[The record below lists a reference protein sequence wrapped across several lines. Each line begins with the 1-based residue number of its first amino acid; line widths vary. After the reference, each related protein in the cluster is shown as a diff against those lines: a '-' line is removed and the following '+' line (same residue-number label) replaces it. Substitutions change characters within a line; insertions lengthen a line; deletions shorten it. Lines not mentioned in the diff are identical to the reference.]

1 MKFCSAYYSDVGKK
15 ETNQDSLLLQFISL
29 VARYGS
35 DFASFRDSQT
45 QRPALFG
52 QDTDLPHLPR
62 HLFGRDKESAH
73 GTQFVERY
81 ILPGNRYSREHPD
94 NARMAL
100 EQHLLD
106 TGGKGEVSFQS
117 KRTVGEFRLS
127 AFRLVAVRMERI
139 REAET
144 FGKGAQ

>member
-1 MKFCSAYYSDVGKK
+1 
-15 ETNQDSLLLQFISL
+15 
-29 VARYGS
+29 
-35 DFASFRDSQT
+35 
-45 QRPALFG
+45 
-52 QDTDLPHLPR
+52 
-62 HLFGRDKESAH
+62 
-73 GTQFVERY
+73 
-81 ILPGNRYSREHPD
+81 
-94 NARMAL
+94 MAL

-144 FGKGAQ
+144 FGKGAQCIGSPSPSKARAFIFPNQL